1 MLEPEELELEEEQW
15 HQKINH
21 EDQGELFTAAPE
33 VEPETPP
40 EEIKDPG
47 LESPLGAGADPK
59 QPLIPPHGTEAPLH
73 EVWIPRIRKFLENP
87 TNRYATMAVGFGVLV
102 GVIVAAISWY
112 ASNPDGRYDL
122 GPVTSDAVGLRG
134 RLFVKWDEKLHYR
147 LVFEPS
153 YPDQIPGFSL
163 AAGNPPRPMS
173 ISIQLRDVQGFE
185 LCSKDV
191 VLRFDTKRA
200 EALAPVPR
208 GGEAEAASSAAPAPT
223 TALAPDAAADVAL
236 QAQQQ
241 AQLQAQQ
248 QAQQDATEAARQ
260 RGKDVFELQAGPSGQ
275 IVAINAQGDLPC
287 SQSNYTSTT
296 SWTFVPDFPSLAE
309 QKELLKRLKE
319 REEYTEKL
327 ATEAANPHKKKAK
340 KPTANAVVFYIE
352 GDDTIDDYDSAM
364 GIISTRGRKTFSIDR
379 SGAEAAALRNSDFP
393 MGIHYRCDQMG
404 NCAISSS
411 RAGVLHGRLR
421 R

>member
-1 MLEPEELELEEEQW
+1 MLELDEQELEEEQW
-15 HQKINH
+15 HEKINH
-21 EDQGELFTAAPE
+21 EDQAELFTAAAE
-33 VEPETPP
+33 VEPEAAP
-40 EEIKDPG
+40 EEIKEPG
-47 LESPLGAGADPK
+47 QENPLNAGTDTNQK
-59 QPLIPPHGTEAPLH
+59 QAPIPPHGTDAPLH

-87 TNRYATMAVGFGVLV
+87 TNRYATMAVGLGVLV
-102 GVIVAAISWY
+102 GVIVAAITWY

-134 RLFVKWDEKLHYR
+134 RLFVKWDDKLHYR

-163 AAGNPPRPMS
+163 AAGNPPRPLS

-191 VLRFDTKRA
+191 VLRFDPKRA

-208 GGEAEAASSAAPAPT
+208 GGEAEAASSAAPAPAT
-223 TALAPDAAADVAL
+223 APDAAADAAL

-248 QAQQDATEAARQ
+248 QAQQDAIEAARE

-287 SQSNYTSTT
+287 SQKNYTSAI
-296 SWTFVPDFPSLAE
+296 SWTFVPDFPSIAE
-309 QKELLKRLKE
+309 QKELLKRLQE
-319 REEYTEKL
+319 REEYAEKQ
-327 ATEAANPHKKKAK
+327 AFEAAHPSKKKAK

-364 GIISTRGRKTFSIDR
+364 GVISTRGRKSFSIDR
-379 SGAEAAALRNSDFP
+379 SGAEAAALRNSEFP

-404 NCAISSS
+404 NCTISSS
-411 RAGVLHGRLR
+411 HAGLLHGRLR